1 MSEISCNEYPDL
13 SRTEQYT
20 AILRRVYITFGISD
34 PVNPTECV
42 ILLRSFTIHP
52 ISFVMLV
59 SGFKKERGE
68 LCHREQQIQEQ
79 LEAAQRFQGGFEL
92 FKEFWKGQGEVSV
105 LKRDIVGQFI
115 DWIAVYPAD
124 RSVKPY
130 RQKIEI
136 YYQFIG
142 KVELE

>member
-1 MSEISCNEYPDL
+1 MK
-13 SRTEQYT
+13 
-20 AILRRVYITFGISD
+20 G
-34 PVNPTECV
+34 V
-42 ILLRSFTIHP
+42 IDDET
-52 ISFVMLV
+52 FVMLV
-59 SGFKKERGE
+59 NSFKKERGE

-79 LEAAQRFQGGFEL
+79 LKAAERFQGGFEL
-92 FKEFWKGQGEVSV
+92 FRKLLDGQGEVSV
-105 LKRDIVGQFI
+105 LTRDIVGRFI